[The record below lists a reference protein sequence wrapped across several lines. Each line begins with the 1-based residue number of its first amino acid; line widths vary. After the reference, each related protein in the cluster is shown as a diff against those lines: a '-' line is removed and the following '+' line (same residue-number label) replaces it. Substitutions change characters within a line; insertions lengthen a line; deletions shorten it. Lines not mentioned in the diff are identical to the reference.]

1 MISRDFARSSW
12 RSITPNRL
20 WGLSWWSSWQGS
32 FGAFAA
38 CLFLKPLSSMRVAA
52 RLRTGYSHSAAIE
65 SETDWSIRLGQAL
78 IKDASFSDAL
88 GKLARHEATLLNA
101 LTKTLWLLQQHCSA
115 TREPVTVEAVALPAA
130 A

>member
-1 MISRDFARSSW
+1 MISRAFARSSW
-12 RSITPNRL
+12 RSTTPTRL
-20 WGLSWWSSWQGS
+20 WGLSWWSSWQD
-32 FGAFAA
+32 
-38 CLFLKPLSSMRVAA
+38 PW
-52 RLRTGYSHSAAIE
+52 RLRRVPFFEAAILDACRGE
-65 SETDWSIRLGQAL
+65 VEDWLLPLRCHELETKASIRLGQAL

-101 LTKTLWLLQQHCSA
+101 LTKTLLLLQQHCSA